1 LAGQKE
7 YEVEL
12 QFSSGILNVPDRIKA
27 AEDVTFDGEKVPLIH
42 NDDDL
47 DNISNEQGRDSPTPG
62 STSAGIF
69 FYIRAVCGSL
79 KQGVT
84 NPKELLNNGR
94 ETVLEESITSASG
107 LRNKGFITRVP
118 H

>member
-1 LAGQKE
+1 MPRFLAGQKE

-47 DNISNEQGRDSPTPG
+47 DNISQGFKDHNESVRG
-62 STSAGIF
+62 SI
-69 FYIRAVCGSL
+69 
-79 KQGVT
+79 
-84 NPKELLNNGR
+84 
-94 ETVLEESITSASG
+94 
-107 LRNKGFITRVP
+107 
-118 H
+118 

>member
-1 LAGQKE
+1 MAGQKE

-47 DNISNEQGRDSPTPG
+47 DNISNEQGGDSGTARLGPRCHCSLPTRSVDP
-62 STSAGIF
+62 
-69 FYIRAVCGSL
+69 
-79 KQGVT
+79 
-84 NPKELLNNGR
+84 
-94 ETVLEESITSASG
+94 
-107 LRNKGFITRVP
+107 
-118 H
+118 

>member
-1 LAGQKE
+1 MAGQKE

-47 DNISNEQGRDSPTPG
+47 DNISNEQGRDLRTTP
-62 STSAGIF
+62 STIPAHDIVVFG
-69 FYIRAVCGSL
+69 
-79 KQGVT
+79 
-84 NPKELLNNGR
+84 
-94 ETVLEESITSASG
+94 SG
-107 LRNKGFITRVP
+107 LWIPETRSY
-118 H
+118 

>member
-1 LAGQKE
+1 MAGQKE

-47 DNISNEQGRDSPTPG
+47 DNISNEQGRVSRT
-62 STSAGIF
+62 A
-69 FYIRAVCGSL
+69 
-79 KQGVT
+79 
-84 NPKELLNNGR
+84 
-94 ETVLEESITSASG
+94 G
-107 LRNKGFITRVP
+107 LRTRWHKQFVSYRRGLWIP
-118 H
+118 ETRSH

>member
-1 LAGQKE
+1 MAGQKE

-47 DNISNEQGRDSPTPG
+47 DNISNEQGRDSPTAWLGTRWQFVSNHRDLWIP
-62 STSAGIF
+62 
-69 FYIRAVCGSL
+69 
-79 KQGVT
+79 
-84 NPKELLNNGR
+84 
-94 ETVLEESITSASG
+94 ETRSY
-107 LRNKGFITRVP
+107 
-118 H
+118 

>member
-1 LAGQKE
+1 MAGQKE

-47 DNISNEQGRDSPTPG
+47 DNISNEQGRDSQIARPTI
-62 STSAGIF
+62 SLF
-69 FYIRAVCGSL
+69 LVVVCGSL

-84 NPKELLNNGR
+84 NPKELLSNGR

-107 LRNKGFITRVP
+107 LRNNGFITTTP
-118 H
+118 ILI

>member
-1 LAGQKE
+1 MAGQKE

-47 DNISNEQGRDSPTPG
+47 DNISNEQGRDSQTGPRCRY
-62 STSAGIF
+62 F
-69 FYIRAVCGSL
+69 FWQSGDPW
-79 KQGVT
+79 
-84 NPKELLNNGR
+84 NKELLIRKNY
-94 ETVLEESITSASG
+94 
-107 LRNKGFITRVP
+107 
-118 H
+118 

>member
-1 LAGQKE
+1 MAGQKE

-47 DNISNEQGRDSPTPG
+47 DNISNEQGRDSRTPG

-69 FYIRAVCGSL
+69 FISERSVD
-79 KQGVT
+79 
-84 NPKELLNNGR
+84 P
-94 ETVLEESITSASG
+94 
-107 LRNKGFITRVP
+107 
-118 H
+118 

>member
-1 LAGQKE
+1 MAGQKE

-47 DNISNEQGRDSPTPG
+47 DNISQGFKDHKWSAQG
-62 STSAGIF
+62 SIGLIKSRSNSYYNSIIEF
-69 FYIRAVCGSL
+69 PDIQY
-79 KQGVT
+79 
-84 NPKELLNNGR
+84 
-94 ETVLEESITSASG
+94 ETG
-107 LRNKGFITRVP
+107 P
-118 H
+118 